1 MPAEERRASILAATV
16 PLLIAHGTQIT
27 TRQIAEAA
35 GVAEGTIFRVFV
47 DKETL
52 IEAAVEQAF
61 DPAPV
66 EAEFRAIDPTLALD
80 ARCEAAVDIV
90 QRRVASLWRILAAL
104 GGANLPGVPRDK
116 NENRPSFLRAVA
128 TVFEPDRD
136 QLRMEPMEAADVF
149 ARAHHRQQSSRAH
162 GGRTEVAERD
172 RVRDPRRHPNVHGR
186 STPMLML
193 KLLRTYL
200 LPYRKLLFLVLV
212 FQFVQTIMTLLLP
225 TLNAD
230 LINKG
235 VVQGDTEYIWKLGM
249 VMLGVTLVQVIFA
262 IIAIYFGARAAM
274 SFGRDVRGALF
285 RGVTAFSAA
294 DVNTFGASSL
304 ITRITNDVQQVQM
317 LVVMICTL
325 FVAAPIM
332 IVGGLF
338 FAIREDGP
346 LSLILVVAI
355 PALACSVGLVVIRL
369 IPQFENMQ
377 NRIDRTNQVLREQ
390 ITGIRVIRAF
400 VREPEEGQRFGI
412 ANADLTQSS
421 LAAGRL
427 QAFMFPSVMLVLNLS
442 SVAAVWFGADRVA
455 SGDMQIGTLIAFLTY
470 LIQILT
476 ATMMATFVAVMWPRA
491 AVCAAR
497 VKEVLD
503 TAPSVA
509 APTTPV
515 LEMPLRATFE
525 MRNVHFSYPG
535 AEEPVLNDI
544 SFRVN
549 PGESLAVVGSTGAGK
564 TTLLGLGP
572 RLYDSTGGSVL
583 VNGVDVRAVAPET
596 LWSHI
601 GLVPQKPYL
610 FSGTVASNLRF
621 GREEATDDELWE
633 ALEVAQAR
641 DFVASMP
648 GGLDSPIAQGGTNV
662 SGGQRQRLA
671 IARALVKKPDIY
683 LFDDSFSAL
692 DLATDARLRAALVPV
707 VADAAV
713 VIVAQRISTIIGS
726 DQILVID
733 EGRAVGLG
741 PHEVLIETCPTY
753 VEIVESQIAQTA
765 A

>member
-1 MPAEERRASILAATV
+1 
-16 PLLIAHGTQIT
+16 
-27 TRQIAEAA
+27 
-35 GVAEGTIFRVFV
+35 
-47 DKETL
+47 
-52 IEAAVEQAF
+52 
-61 DPAPV
+61 
-66 EAEFRAIDPTLALD
+66 
-80 ARCEAAVDIV
+80 
-90 QRRVASLWRILAAL
+90 
-104 GGANLPGVPRDK
+104 
-116 NENRPSFLRAVA
+116 
-128 TVFEPDRD
+128 
-136 QLRMEPMEAADVF
+136 
-149 ARAHHRQQSSRAH
+149 
-162 GGRTEVAERD
+162 
-172 RVRDPRRHPNVHGR
+172 
-186 STPMLML
+186 MLML

-200 LPYRKLLFLVLV
+200 LPYRKLLFAVLG

-235 VVQGDTEYIWKLGM
+235 VVAGDTDYIVKLGM
-249 VMLGVTLVQVIFA
+249 IMLGVTLVQVVFA

-503 TAPSVA
+503 TTPSIA
-509 APTTPV
+509 APTAPV

-525 MRNVHFSYPG
+525 MRSVNFSYPG

-583 VNGVDVRAVAPET
+583 VNGVDVRSVAPET

-648 GGLDSPIAQGGTNV
+648 GGLDAPIAQGGTNV